1 MTIPVWVEQE
11 NGTFTASVLGAPELR
26 GEGQTSDQAVAALV
40 AVLNDNQA
48 SGQLVLLDVPAR
60 ATVSPGVRS
69 LDTEETEAWREMC
82 AEIYRERDEQKR
94 LEFPE

>member
-1 MTIPVWVEQE
+1 MTVPVWVEHQ
-11 NGTFTASVLGAPELR
+11 NGTFTASVLGAVQLQAGGLTR
-26 GEGQTSDQAVAALV
+26 DQAVAALV
-40 AVLNDNQA
+40 AVLNDSQA

-60 ATVSPGVRS
+60 ATVSSGVRS
-69 LDTEETEAWREMC
+69 MNAEETEAWREMC

>member
-60 ATVSPGVRS
+60 ATVSPGVRCGKCVQRS
-69 LDTEETEAWREMC
+69 TGSETNKNDLSFQNDR
-82 AEIYRERDEQKR
+82 
-94 LEFPE
+94 F